1 MFRNGVR
8 TGKEITVAALLLIRR
23 VQQKELSVL
32 NVAEVGAIIHMQ
44 FAVQQHIEVIHIQSL
59 IIQLSVFV

>member
-1 MFRNGVR
+1 MFRNGVW

-44 FAVQQHIEVIHIQSL
+44 FAVQQHIEVVHIQSL
-59 IIQLSVFV
+59 VIQLSVFV